1 MQNLFILLLTLAIF
15 IIAKLNFM
23 ASNLFS
29 FGDVRNHPHRSGFD
43 LSRRICFTSKAGEL
57 LPVYYKLVYPGD
69 KFQIRHQLFTRTQP
83 VNTAAYTRIREYL
96 DWYFVPLR
104 LINKNLPQA
113 LMNMQNNPVQ
123 ASGIGTNKIVTN
135 DIPYCALGAFNE
147 GYSENIFT
155 LLHNMYK
162 GNTDI
167 SLSVVENFFGFN
179 AGTCGAKLAMMLRY
193 GNFIPPSFTGS
204 SPNELSLGLST
215 NPNFSLQ
222 GINTHYSVNVLPFA
236 AYQKIYAD
244 HFRISQWESNEPY
257 TYNFDWYSGGP
268 VFQSLTGSSNAV
280 ALKDYLEGNNLFTL
294 RYANWPKDLFMG
306 VMPNSQL
313 GDVSVVDVIPQGQST
328 NVIAS
333 VYGADSTGADVTGNI
348 EMSPVGGNT
357 LNVFNLVPFNHP
369 TGEPTLKAKFLSEQL
384 RSSFTVLQLRMAEAV
399 QRYRE
404 VSQVADQTARDQIY
418 AHFGVS
424 LSPALS
430 DTCFRIGGS
439 ASNIDISEV
448 VNTFLGPDTETEAN
462 IKGKGVGTGQGGTS
476 FSSDEY
482 GILMAIYHVVPLL
495 DYVITGQP
503 QDLLYTNTADLPF
516 PEFDSIGMQS
526 LHFGRFFNYKSTAFA
541 SDPTGSVMGYVPR
554 FIDLKT
560 DYDEVYGAFRSTLK
574 SWVAPLDPEYLSKWV
589 SSTILPGES
598 TPTYS
603 LNYGFFKVNPSV
615 LDSIFRLKADSSMDT
630 DQFLSSLYLDVKA
643 VRNFD
648 YDGMPY

>member
-1 MQNLFILLLTLAIF
+1 
-15 IIAKLNFM
+15 M
-23 ASNLFS
+23 ASSLFS
-29 FGDVRNHPHRSGFD
+29 YGDVRNHPHRSGFD

-69 KFQIRHQLFTRTQP
+69 KFDIRHQLFTRTQP

-123 ASGIGTNKIVTN
+123 ASGVSTNKIVTN
-135 DIPYCALGAFNE
+135 DIPYAPLKASPGITSLNVLLRGMYGADKDGSSTVF
-147 GYSENIFT
+147 
-155 LLHNMYK
+155 
-162 GNTDI
+162 
-167 SLSVVENFFGFN
+167 NFFGFN
-179 AGTCGAKLAMMLRY
+179 TASLAAKLLMMLRY
-193 GNFIPPSFTGS
+193 GNFVSNDTDGS
-204 SPNELSLGLST
+204 IYGRSYGLST
-215 NPNFSLQ
+215 APDFSLVAY
-222 GINTHYSVNVLPFA
+222 NSDLALNVLPLA

-244 HFRISQWESNEPY
+244 HFRISQWEQNEPY
-257 TYNFDWYSGGP
+257 TYNFDWYSGGNI
-268 VFQSLTGSSNAV
+268 FSSLTGA
-280 ALKDYLEGNNLFTL
+280 ALRSYIEGNNLLTL

-313 GDVSVVDVIPQGQST
+313 GDVSVVDIMPTSESPSKLIGNVVGVSATGDVDITGQ
-328 NVIAS
+328 IAMNKITGS
-333 VYGADSTGADVTGNI
+333 DIGEYNLMPSRQPDSAI
-348 EMSPVGGNT
+348 
-357 LNVFNLVPFNHP
+357 
-369 TGEPTLKAKFLSEQL
+369 LKTIISNPSLQA
-384 RSSFTVLQLRMAEAV
+384 SFTVLQLRMAEAV

-404 VSQVADQTARDQIY
+404 VAQVADQTARDQIY
-418 AHFGVS
+418 AHFGVT

-448 VNTFLGPDTETEAN
+448 VNNNLAGENQAD
-462 IKGKGVGTGQGGTS
+462 IMGKGTGSGQGGVN

-526 LHFGRFFNYKSTAFA
+526 LHFGRFFNYNSPVFTF
-541 SDPTGSVMGYVPR
+541 DPTGSVMGYVPR

-560 DYDEVYGAFRSTLK
+560 DYDEVYGAFRSTLR
-574 SWVAPLDPEYLSKWV
+574 SWVAPLDPDYLPQWLT
-589 SSTILPGES
+589 STIRPGES

-615 LDSIFRLKADSSMDT
+615 LDSIFKVAVDSSMDT

>member
-1 MQNLFILLLTLAIF
+1 MQNPFILLLTLAIF

-69 KFQIRHQLFTRTQP
+69 KFEIRHQLFTRTQP

-123 ASGIGTNKIVTN
+123 ASGISANKIITN
-135 DIPYCALGAFNE
+135 DIPWTVLGNDGQGGRGLASFLQYMYE
-147 GYSENIFT
+147 GAYD
-155 LLHNMYK
+155 K
-162 GNTDI
+162 KI
-167 SLSVVENFFGFN
+167 SPVLNFFGFN

-193 GNFIPPSFTGS
+193 GNFISPTYTGTSKSF
-204 SPNELSLGLST
+204 GLSAS
-215 NPNFSLQ
+215 PDFSLLAY
-222 GINTHYSVNVLPFA
+222 NTRYSVNVIPFA

-244 HFRISQWESNEPY
+244 HFRFSQWEKNEPY
-257 TYNFDWYSGGP
+257 TYNFDWYSGGN
-268 VFQSLTGSSNAV
+268 VFASFASGYSDSLHEYVS
-280 ALKDYLEGNNLFTL
+280 GNNLFTL
-294 RYANWPKDLFMG
+294 RYANWSKDLFMG

-313 GDVSVVDVIPQGQST
+313 GDVSVVDVLPTS
-328 NVIAS
+328 S
-333 VYGADSTGADVTGNI
+333 DSPNLIGDVVGVTTGNVNATGLI
-348 EMSPVGGNT
+348 AMNPTSEPD
-357 LNVFNLVPFNHP
+357 VFNMRSTRVPGTN
-369 TGEPTLKAKFLSEQL
+369 TILKAVISNPSLQA
-384 RSSFTVLQLRMAEAV
+384 SFSVLQLRMAEAV

-418 AHFGVS
+418 VHFGVS

-439 ASNIDISEV
+439 VSNIDISEV

-526 LHFGRFFNYKSTAFA
+526 LHFGRFFNYNTVAFT
-541 SDPTGSVMGYVPR
+541 SDPTGSVMGYTPR

-560 DYDEVYGAFRSTLK
+560 DYDEVYGALRSTLK
-574 SWVAPLDPEYLSKWV
+574 SWVAPLDPTYLSKWV

-598 TPTYS
+598 TPVYS

>member
-1 MQNLFILLLTLAIF
+1 
-15 IIAKLNFM
+15 M
-23 ASNLFS
+23 ASSLFS
-29 FGDVRNHPHRSGFD
+29 YGDVRNHPHRSGFD

-69 KFQIRHQLFTRTQP
+69 KFNIRHQLFTRTQP

-123 ASGIGTNKIVTN
+123 ASAVNSNKVVTN
-135 DIPYCALGAFNE
+135 DIPYAPLKATSGTTSLNV
-147 GYSENIFT
+147 
-155 LLHNMYK
+155 LLRGMH
-162 GNTDI
+162 GTGQAE
-167 SLSVVENFFGFN
+167 SPSVLNFFGFN
-179 AGTCGAKLAMMLRY
+179 TASLAAKLLMMLRY
-193 GNFIPPSFTGS
+193 GNFVSNDTDVSTYGRS
-204 SPNELSLGLST
+204 YGLSSA
-215 NPNFSLQ
+215 PDFSLVAY
-222 GINTHYSVNVLPFA
+222 NSDLALNVLPLA

-244 HFRISQWESNEPY
+244 HFRISQWEQNEPY
-257 TYNFDWYSGGP
+257 TYNFDWYSGGNI
-268 VFQSLTGSSNAV
+268 FSSLTGT
-280 ALKDYLEGNNLFTL
+280 ALRSYIEGNNLLTL

-313 GDVSVVDVIPQGQST
+313 GDVSVVDIIPQGQSV
-328 NVIAS
+328 NVIAD
-333 VYGADSTGADVTGNI
+333 VYGADSSGADVTGKI
-348 EMSPVGGNT
+348 EMSPVGGST
-357 LNVFNLVPFNHP
+357 RNVYNLIPFNP
-369 TGEPTLKAKFLSEQL
+369 PSGEPTLKAKFLSDQL
-384 RSSFTVLQLRMAEAV
+384 QASFTVLQLRMAEAV

-404 VSQVADQTARDQIY
+404 VAQVADQTARDQIY
-418 AHFGVS
+418 AHFGVT

-448 VNTFLGPDTETEAN
+448 VNTYLPEAEQN
-462 IKGKGVGTGQGGTS
+462 ASAIIKGKGVGSGQGGVN

-482 GILMAIYHVVPLL
+482 GILMAIYHVIPLL

-526 LHFGRFFNYKSTAFA
+526 LHFGRFFNYQSPTFG

-560 DYDEVYGAFRSTLK
+560 DYDEVYGAFRSTLR
-574 SWVAPLDPEYLSKWV
+574 SWVAPLDPDYLSHWV
-589 SSTILPGES
+589 TSTIRPGES

-615 LDSIFRLKADSSMDT
+615 LDSIFKVAADSSMDT

>member
-1 MQNLFILLLTLAIF
+1 
-15 IIAKLNFM
+15 M

-123 ASGIGTNKIVTN
+123 ASGIGANKIVTN
-135 DIPYCALGAFNE
+135 DIPWTALGNDGTVGRGLASFLQYMYE
-147 GYSENIFT
+147 GAYD
-155 LLHNMYK
+155 K
-162 GNTDI
+162 KI
-167 SLSVVENFFGFN
+167 SPVLNFFGFN

-193 GNFIPPSFTGS
+193 GNFISPSYGGS
-204 SPNELSLGLST
+204 SKSFGLST
-215 NPNFSLQ
+215 SPDFSLLAY
-222 GINTHYSVNVLPFA
+222 NTGYSVNVIPFA

-244 HFRISQWESNEPY
+244 HFRFSQWEKNEPY
-257 TYNFDWYSGGP
+257 TYNFDWYSGGN
-268 VFQSLTGSSNAV
+268 VFASFASGYSDSLKEYVS
-280 ALKDYLEGNNLFTL
+280 GNNLFTL

-313 GDVSVVDVIPQGQST
+313 GDVSVVDVLPTSSDSPNLIGDVVGVT
-328 NVIAS
+328 VDNVNATGLIAMNRTTEP
-333 VYGADSTGADVTGNI
+333 G
-348 EMSPVGGNT
+348 
-357 LNVFNLVPFNHP
+357 VFNMRPARTPQTDTV
-369 TGEPTLKAKFLSEQL
+369 L
-384 RSSFTVLQLRMAEAV
+384 RAVISNPSLQASFSVLQLRMAEAV

-526 LHFGRFFNYKSTAFA
+526 LHFGRFFNYKTLTFG
-541 SDPTGSVMGYVPR
+541 SDPTRSVMGYTPR

-574 SWVAPLDPEYLSKWV
+574 SWVAPLNPDYLSKWV

-598 TPTYS
+598 APTYS

-615 LDSIFRLKADSSMDT
+615 LDSIFRVNADSSMDT
-630 DQFLSSLYLDVKA
+630 DQFLSSLYLDIKA